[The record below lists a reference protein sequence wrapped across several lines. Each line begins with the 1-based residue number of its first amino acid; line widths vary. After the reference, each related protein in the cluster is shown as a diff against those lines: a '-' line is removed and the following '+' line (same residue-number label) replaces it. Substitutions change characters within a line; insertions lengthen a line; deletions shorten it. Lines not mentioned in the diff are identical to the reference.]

1 MEVQNKGDYLQTL
14 KKKKR
19 IFSNKNNMEVAL
31 GHMNRVEDT
40 ITISVV
46 DEEEGEEI
54 ISNEGVDTNDDQ
66 VEGFTET
73 NGLPNDHQ

>member
-1 MEVQNKGDYLQTL
+1 
-14 KKKKR
+14 
-19 IFSNKNNMEVAL
+19 MEVAL

-40 ITISVV
+40 IAISVV

-73 NGLPNDHQ
+73 NGLPNDHQQCRKKHTKC

>member
-1 MEVQNKGDYLQTL
+1 
-14 KKKKR
+14 
-19 IFSNKNNMEVAL
+19 
-31 GHMNRVEDT
+31 MNRVEDT
-40 ITISVV
+40 IAISVV

-73 NGLPNDHQ
+73 NGLPNDHQQYR

>member
-1 MEVQNKGDYLQTL
+1 
-14 KKKKR
+14 
-19 IFSNKNNMEVAL
+19 MEVAL
-31 GHMNRVEDT
+31 GHMNRVKDT

>member
-1 MEVQNKGDYLQTL
+1 
-14 KKKKR
+14 
-19 IFSNKNNMEVAL
+19 MEVAL
-31 GHMNRVEDT
+31 GHMNRVKDT

-73 NGLPNDHQ
+73 NGFPNDHQ

>member
-1 MEVQNKGDYLQTL
+1 MYNF
-14 KKKKR
+14 KKKR
-19 IFSNKNNMEVAL
+19 IFSKENDIEVAL

-40 ITISVV
+40 IAISVV

-73 NGLPNDHQ
+73 NGLPNDHQQYR